1 MAERKTFDRLYSMA
15 ELAAMSTR
23 QRNIYERSLKN
34 YWDMQADKE
43 TTRNR
48 LKQERAEGRAEGV
61 EAANIQNIKRMAA
74 KGFTVEQ
81 IADILELQQEYVQ
94 SHID

>member
-1 MAERKTFDRLYSMA
+1 MTKTPKMAARKTFDRLYSMA

-23 QRNIYERSLKN
+23 QRNIHERSLRN

-48 LKQERAEGRAEGV
+48 L
-61 EAANIQNIKRMAA
+61 
-74 KGFTVEQ
+74 
-81 IADILELQQEYVQ
+81 
-94 SHID
+94 